1 MTANTANYPHRAIG
15 HRNADRTHTDHTIN
29 NTNSMTSLPTS
40 QPVQSSAALS
50 TTQSKISSKTLFNKR
65 PKQRQKPASPPPNLP
80 QQKNVLASNA
90 SWRFWLMLMM
100 LISLCVWSS
109 WTLIAQEWT
118 RPLGELFIPS
128 SQLDIASMATQLHLV
143 ATSIVALLAGGLL
156 GVVSILLQQLV
167 KNPLASDTTLG
178 VGVGAQLAMLI
189 VTLFLPSLAIY
200 GGIYVAFV
208 GAIISMGLVFAL
220 SAPSRFNPLILILAG
235 LVVNILLAAV
245 ANVLV
250 LFFAERSNGML
261 SWAAG
266 FLAQNSW
273 HTSVM
278 LAITAMVMTVVCLPL
293 LKPLT
298 LMSLDDMQAKRLGV
312 PINAIRAIVVLIV
325 AIVTALV
332 VSEVG
337 LIGFIGLGAAS
348 LVNALGVSSISKR
361 LVAAFCL
368 GALLLWLTSNLAL
381 LLEPILSM
389 QIPAGAMTG
398 ILGAPLI
405 IWLILRQRHER
416 IETVTPMLTGT
427 HTPVVLWRWGVGVM
441 VMIVL
446 ACLFVQD
453 LSGWGLSTEWAITQ
467 QYRLPRSLSAA
478 ATGLM
483 LAVAGVLLQTL
494 TRNPMA
500 SPEVLGVSSGAALG
514 VILGFLLL
522 PSLGLSAGSGTL
534 LMSGLT
540 GAIAVLLLI
549 VWLARRV
556 SSGYLLLV
564 GIGIA
569 AMMDGVMHMVKLSGD
584 PRLEAMLS
592 WLSGTTYS
600 AQPSTVWYLI
610 GIALVLFVLSLLFI
624 KPLRVLGLGS
634 GVARTLGVAVTP
646 VTIALLA
653 LVAALST
660 VSTLAVG
667 PLSFIG
673 LMVPHLAT
681 SLGAVR
687 LERQLPLAALLGAG
701 VMVLADWIGRYV
713 LFPYELPAG
722 TIAAIIGGAYFL
734 WLIRKVPVA
743 VSR

>member
-1 MTANTANYPHRAIG
+1 MTINTAAQ
-15 HRNADRTHTDHTIN
+15 THHSHTN
-29 NTNSMTSLPTS
+29 NTTDYVKPMTSLAASQSPTLKTPS
-40 QPVQSSAALS
+40 EQP
-50 TTQSKISSKTLFNKR
+50 SKLM
-65 PKQRQKPASPPPNLP
+65 QKPPNPVPKPPRQPP
-80 QQKNVLASNA
+80 SVFADT
-90 SWRFWLMLMM
+90 WRIWAVMIILVIL
-100 LISLCVWSS
+100 SVWST
-109 WTLIAQEWT
+109 WLLINQEWT
-118 RPLGELFIPS
+118 RPLSDLFIPS
-128 SQLDIASMATQLHLV
+128 SQLDIISLATQLHIV

-200 GGIYVAFV
+200 GGLYVAFV
-208 GAIISMGLVFAL
+208 GALISMGLVFAL

-273 HTSVM
+273 HTSTM
-278 LAITAMVMTVVCLPL
+278 LAITAVVMAVVCLPL

-298 LMSLDDMQAKRLGV
+298 LMSLDDSQAKRLGV
-312 PINAIRAIVVLIV
+312 PIIGIRALVVLIV
-325 AIVTALV
+325 AVVTALV

-348 LVNALGVSSISKR
+348 LVNALGVASISKR
-361 LVAAFCL
+361 LLAAFVL
-368 GALLLWLTSNLAL
+368 GALLLWLTSNVAL
-381 LLEPILSM
+381 LLEPILNM

-405 IWLILRQRHER
+405 IWLILRQRRER
-416 IETVTPMLTGT
+416 IETVTPMLTGK
-427 HTPVVLWRWGVGVM
+427 HAPVAWWRWGIGV
-441 VMIVL
+441 VMIIML
-446 ACLFVQD
+446 ACVFVQD
-453 LSGWGLSTEWAITQ
+453 VSGWGLSTDWAITQ

-483 LAVAGVLLQTL
+483 LAIAGVLLQTL

-522 PSLGLSAGSGTL
+522 PSLGLSAGAGTL
-534 LMSGLT
+534 LISGLS
-540 GAIAVLLLI
+540 GAMAVLLLVI
-549 VWLARRV
+549 WLARKV

-610 GIALVLFVLSLLFI
+610 GIALILFTLSLLLI
-624 KPLRVLGLGS
+624 KPLRVLGLGT
-634 GVARTLGVAVTP
+634 GVARNLGVAVTP
-646 VTIALLA
+646 VTLALLV

-660 VSTLAVG
+660 ASTLAVG

-701 VMVLADWIGRYV
+701 VMVIADWIGRYV
-713 LFPYELPAG
+713 IFPYELPAG

-743 VSR
+743 VSG

>member
-1 MTANTANYPHRAIG
+1 MSVCSG
-15 HRNADRTHTDHTIN
+15 W
-29 NTNSMTSLPTS
+29 
-40 QPVQSSAALS
+40 AL
-50 TTQSKISSKTLFNKR
+50 LER
-65 PKQRQKPASPPPNLP
+65 
-80 QQKNVLASNA
+80 
-90 SWRFWLMLMM
+90 
-100 LISLCVWSS
+100 
-109 WTLIAQEWT
+109 EWT
-118 RPLGELFIPS
+118 RPLSDLFLS
-128 SQLDIASMATQLHLV
+128 SLQLDIASMATQLHLV
-143 ATSIVALLAGGLL
+143 ATSVVALLAGGLL

-178 VGVGAQLAMLI
+178 VGIGAQLAMLI

-200 GGIYVAFV
+200 GGLYVAFV
-208 GAIISMGLVFAL
+208 GAIMSMGLVFAL

-266 FLAQNSW
+266 FLAQSSW
-273 HTSVM
+273 DSSRALM
-278 LAITAMVMTVVCLPL
+278 ITATLAAIACLPL

-298 LMSLDDMQAKRLGV
+298 LMSLDDSQAKRLGV
-312 PINAIRAIVVLIV
+312 PINGIRALVVVIV
-325 AIVTALV
+325 AVVTALV
-332 VSEVG
+332 ISEVG

-348 LVNALGVSSISKR
+348 LVNALSISSIAKR
-361 LVAAFCL
+361 LVTAFGL
-368 GALLLWLTSNLAL
+368 GALLLLLTSNVAL
-381 LLEPILSM
+381 LLEPMLGM

-405 IWLILRQRHER
+405 IWLILRQRRDR
-416 IETVTPMLTGT
+416 IETITPMMSGQNKT
-427 HTPVVLWRWGVGVM
+427 VVFWRWSVGVIITIM
-441 VMIVL
+441 L

-453 LSGWGLSTEWAITQ
+453 INGWGISTDWALTQ

-494 TRNPMA
+494 TRNPIA

-522 PSLGLSAGSGTL
+522 PSLGLSAGAGTL
-534 LMSGLT
+534 LISGLS
-540 GAIAVLLLI
+540 GAMAVLLLVI
-549 VWLARRV
+549 WLARRV

-600 AQPSTVWYLI
+600 AQPSTVWYLM
-610 GIALVLFVLSLLFI
+610 GIALILLVLSLLI
-624 KPLRVLGLGS
+624 VKPLRVLGLGT
-634 GVARTLGVAVTP
+634 GVARNLGVAVTP
-646 VTIALLA
+646 VTLSLLA

-660 VSTLAVG
+660 ASTLAVG

-681 SLGAVR
+681 SLGAVK
-687 LERQLPLAALLGAG
+687 LERQLLLAALLGAG
-701 VMVLADWIGRYV
+701 VMVIADWIGRYV
-713 LFPYELPAG
+713 MFPYELPAG
-722 TIAAIIGGAYFL
+722 TVAAIIGGGYFL
-734 WLIRKVPVA
+734 WLIRKVPTA
-743 VSR
+743 ASG

>member
-1 MTANTANYPHRAIG
+1 MSANANTHNNH
-15 HRNADRTHTDHTIN
+15 IN
-29 NTNSMTSLPTS
+29 NNTDSAHTMTSTS
-40 QPVQSSAALS
+40 ETITTPKPLSS
-50 TTQSKISSKTLFNKR
+50 SSSSL
-65 PKQRQKPASPPPNLP
+65 PPNQPNSQISLF
-80 QQKNVLASNA
+80 ASM
-90 SWRFWLMLMM
+90 SWRLWAM
-100 LISLCVWSS
+100 LIGLAVLSLWSS
-109 WTLIAQEWT
+109 WALLGQQWT
-118 RPLGELFIPS
+118 RPFSDLLIPS
-128 SQLDIASMATQLHLV
+128 SQLDIASMAVQLHIV
-143 ATSIVALLAGGLL
+143 ATSVVALLAGGLL

-200 GGIYVAFV
+200 GGLYVAFV

-273 HTSVM
+273 HTSIALV
-278 LAITAMVMTVVCLPL
+278 ITAILMAVVCLPL

-298 LMSLDDMQAKRLGV
+298 LMSLDDTQAKRLGV
-312 PINAIRAIVVLIV
+312 PINGIRALVVLVV
-325 AIVTALV
+325 AVVTALV
-332 VSEVG
+332 ISEVG

-348 LVNALGVSSISKR
+348 LVNALGISAIGKR
-361 LVAAFCL
+361 LATAFGL
-368 GALLLWLTSNLAL
+368 GALLLLLTSNVAL
-381 LLEPILSM
+381 LLEPILDM

-405 IWLILRQRHER
+405 IWLILRQRRER
-416 IETVTPMLTGT
+416 IETVTPMLTGK
-427 HTPVVLWRWGVGVM
+427 HTSIAFWRWGAGVLAIIM
-441 VMIVL
+441 L

-453 LSGWGLSTEWAITQ
+453 INGWGLSTDWVLTQ

-522 PSLGLSAGSGTL
+522 PSLGLSAGAGTWL
-534 LMSGLT
+534 VSGLS
-540 GAIAVLLLI
+540 GAMAVLLLI
-549 VWLARRV
+549 IWLARRV

-610 GIALVLFVLSLLFI
+610 GIAAILFVLSLLLI
-624 KPLRVLGLGS
+624 KPLRVLGLGT
-634 GVARTLGVAVTP
+634 GVARNLGVAVTP
-646 VTIALLA
+646 VTLSLLV

-660 VSTLAVG
+660 ASTLAVG

-681 SLGAVR
+681 SLGAVK

-701 VMVLADWIGRYV
+701 VMVIADWIGRYV
-713 LFPYELPAG
+713 IFPYELPAG
-722 TIAAIIGGAYFL
+722 TIAAIIGGGYFL
-734 WLIRKVPVA
+734 WLIRKVPA
-743 VSR
+743 TASR

>member
-1 MTANTANYPHRAIG
+1 MTINTAAQ
-15 HRNADRTHTDHTIN
+15 THHSHTN
-29 NTNSMTSLPTS
+29 NTTDYVKPMTSLAASQSPTLKTPS
-40 QPVQSSAALS
+40 EQH
-50 TTQSKISSKTLFNKR
+50 SKLM
-65 PKQRQKPASPPPNLP
+65 QKPPNLAP
-80 QQKNVLASNA
+80 KPPRQPPSVFADTWRIWAVMIILVVLS
-90 SWRFWLMLMM
+90 
-100 LISLCVWSS
+100 VWST
-109 WTLIAQEWT
+109 WALIAQEWT
-118 RPLGELFIPS
+118 RPLSDLFIPS
-128 SQLDIASMATQLHLV
+128 SQLDIISLATQLHIV

-178 VGVGAQLAMLI
+178 IGVGAQLAMLI

-200 GGIYVAFV
+200 GGLYVAFV
-208 GAIISMGLVFAL
+208 GALISMGLVFVL

-273 HTSVM
+273 HTSTM
-278 LAITAMVMTVVCLPL
+278 LAITAAVMAVVCLPL

-298 LMSLDDMQAKRLGV
+298 LMSLDDSQAKRLGV
-312 PINAIRAIVVLIV
+312 PINGIRALVVLIV
-325 AIVTALV
+325 AVVTALV

-348 LVNALGVSSISKR
+348 LVNALGVASISKR
-361 LVAAFCL
+361 LLAAFVL
-368 GALLLWLTSNLAL
+368 GALLLWLTSNVAL
-381 LLEPILSM
+381 LLEPILNM

-405 IWLILRQRHER
+405 IWLILRQRRER
-416 IETVTPMLTGT
+416 IETVTPMLTGK
-427 HTPVVLWRWGVGVM
+427 HAPVAWWRWGIGV
-441 VMIVL
+441 VMIIIL
-446 ACLFVQD
+446 ACVFVQD
-453 LSGWGLSTEWAITQ
+453 VSGWGLSTDWAITQ

-483 LAVAGVLLQTL
+483 LAIAGVLLQTL

-522 PSLGLSAGSGTL
+522 PSLGLSAGAGTL
-534 LMSGLT
+534 LISGLS
-540 GAIAVLLLI
+540 GAMAVLLLVI
-549 VWLARRV
+549 WLARKV

-610 GIALVLFVLSLLFI
+610 GIALILFTLSLLLI
-624 KPLRVLGLGS
+624 KPLRVLGLGT
-634 GVARTLGVAVTP
+634 GVARNLGVAVTP
-646 VTIALLA
+646 VTLALLV

-660 VSTLAVG
+660 ASTLAVG

-701 VMVLADWIGRYV
+701 VMVIADWIGRYV
-713 LFPYELPAG
+713 IFPYELPAG

-743 VSR
+743 VSG

>member
-1 MTANTANYPHRAIG
+1 MSA
-15 HRNADRTHTDHTIN
+15 NADTHNNHNNHIN
-29 NTNSMTSLPTS
+29 NNTDSAHTMTSASEIVTTPKPLSSSSSLTS
-40 QPVQSSAALS
+40 SKQSSLPPNQPNLQTSLFASMSWRLWVMLIGLAALS
-50 TTQSKISSKTLFNKR
+50 L
-65 PKQRQKPASPPPNLP
+65 
-80 QQKNVLASNA
+80 
-90 SWRFWLMLMM
+90 
-100 LISLCVWSS
+100 WSA
-109 WTLIAQEWT
+109 WALVDQEWT
-118 RPLGELFIPS
+118 RPVSDLLLPS
-128 SQLDIASMATQLHLV
+128 AQLDITSMATQLHIV

-200 GGIYVAFV
+200 GGLYVAFA
-208 GAIISMGLVFAL
+208 GALISMGLVFAL
-220 SAPSRFNPLILILAG
+220 AAPSRFNPLILILAG

-273 HTSVM
+273 HTSTM
-278 LAITAMVMTVVCLPL
+278 LAITAVVMALVCLPL

-298 LMSLDDMQAKRLGV
+298 LMSLDDLQAKRLGV
-312 PINAIRAIVVLIV
+312 PINGIRALVVLIV

-332 VSEVG
+332 ISEVG

-348 LVNALGVSSISKR
+348 LVNALGISSISKR
-361 LVAAFCL
+361 LAAAFAL
-368 GALLLWLTSNLAL
+368 GALLLWLTSNVAL
-381 LLEPILSM
+381 LLEPILDM
-389 QIPAGAMTG
+389 QIPAGALTG

-405 IWLILRQRHER
+405 IWLILRQRRER
-416 IETVTPMLTGT
+416 IETVTPMLTGK
-427 HTPVVLWRWGVGVM
+427 HISIAFWRWGIGVLALIM
-441 VMIVL
+441 L

-453 LSGWGLSTEWAITQ
+453 VNGWGLSTDWAITQ

-483 LAVAGVLLQTL
+483 LAIAGVLLQTL

-522 PSLGLSAGSGTL
+522 PSLGLSAGAGML
-534 LMSGLT
+534 LISGLS
-540 GAIAVLLLI
+540 GAMAVLLLI
-549 VWLARRV
+549 IWLARKV

-610 GIALVLFVLSLLFI
+610 GIALILFALSLLII
-624 KPLRVLGLGS
+624 KPLRVLGLGT
-634 GVARTLGVAVTP
+634 GIARNLGVAVTP
-646 VTIALLA
+646 VTLALLV

-660 VSTLAVG
+660 ASTLAVG

-681 SLGAVR
+681 SLGAVK

-701 VMVLADWIGRYV
+701 VMVIADWIGRYV
-713 LFPYELPAG
+713 IFPYELPAG
-722 TIAAIIGGAYFL
+722 TIAAIIGGGYFL
-734 WLIRKVPVA
+734 WLIRKVPA
-743 VSR
+743 SANR

>member
-1 MTANTANYPHRAIG
+1 MTTNTAAQTRHPHA
-15 HRNADRTHTDHTIN
+15 N
-29 NTNSMTSLPTS
+29 NTTDYVKPMTSLAASQSPTLKT
-40 QPVQSSAALS
+40 SSEPH
-50 TTQSKISSKTLFNKR
+50 SKLA
-65 PKQRQKPASPPPNLP
+65 QKPPNPAPNPPR
-80 QQKNVLASNA
+80 QQPAVFADTWRIWAVMIILVVLS
-90 SWRFWLMLMM
+90 
-100 LISLCVWSS
+100 VWST
-109 WTLIAQEWT
+109 WVLIAQEWT
-118 RPLGELFIPS
+118 RPISDLFIPS
-128 SQLDIASMATQLHLV
+128 SQLDISSLATQLHIV

-200 GGIYVAFV
+200 GGIYVAFI

-273 HTSVM
+273 HTSMM
-278 LAITAMVMTVVCLPL
+278 LSITAVVMAVVCLPL

-298 LMSLDDMQAKRLGV
+298 LMSLDDSQAKRLGV
-312 PINAIRAIVVLIV
+312 PINGIRALVVLIV
-325 AIVTALV
+325 AVVTALV

-348 LVNALGVSSISKR
+348 LVNALGVASISKR
-361 LVAAFCL
+361 LLAAFVL
-368 GALLLWLTSNLAL
+368 GALLLWLTSNVAL
-381 LLEPILSM
+381 LLEPILNM

-405 IWLILRQRHER
+405 IWLILRQRRER
-416 IETVTPMLTGT
+416 IETVTPMLTGK
-427 HTPVVLWRWGVGVM
+427 HAPVAWWRWGLGV
-441 VMIVL
+441 VLIIIL

-453 LSGWGLSTEWAITQ
+453 VDGWGLSNDWAITQ

-483 LAVAGVLLQTL
+483 LAIAGVLLQTL

-534 LMSGLT
+534 LISGLS
-540 GAIAVLLLI
+540 GAMAVLLLVI
-549 VWLARRV
+549 WLARRV

-610 GIALVLFVLSLLFI
+610 GIAFILFALSLLLI
-624 KPLRVLGLGS
+624 KPLKVLGLGTE
-634 GVARTLGVAVTP
+634 VARNLGVAVTP

-660 VSTLAVG
+660 ASTLAVG

-701 VMVLADWIGRYV
+701 VMVIADWIGRYV
-713 LFPYELPAG
+713 IFPYELPAG

-743 VSR
+743 VSG

>member
-1 MTANTANYPHRAIG
+1 MTIHTNHASSASNTSSANSLSSTSSSHTA
-15 HRNADRTHTDHTIN
+15 TV
-29 NTNSMTSLPTS
+29 MTSSPKPPPHPS
-40 QPVQSSAALS
+40 QPPSSVV
-50 TTQSKISSKTLFNKR
+50 SS
-65 PKQRQKPASPPPNLP
+65 
-80 QQKNVLASNA
+80 A
-90 SWRFWLMLMM
+90 SWRLWVIFIGLVVLSACSGWALLER
-100 LISLCVWSS
+100 
-109 WTLIAQEWT
+109 EWT
-118 RPLGELFIPS
+118 RPLSELFLPS
-128 SQLDIASMATQLHLV
+128 LQLDIASMATQLHLV
-143 ATSIVALLAGGLL
+143 ATSVVALLAGGLL

-178 VGVGAQLAMLI
+178 VGIGAQLAMLI

-200 GGIYVAFV
+200 GGLYVAFV
-208 GAIISMGLVFAL
+208 GAIMSMGLVFAL

-266 FLAQNSW
+266 FLAQSSW
-273 HTSVM
+273 DSSRALM
-278 LAITAMVMTVVCLPL
+278 ITATLAAIACLPL

-298 LMSLDDMQAKRLGV
+298 LMSLDDSQAKRLGV
-312 PINAIRAIVVLIV
+312 PINGIRALVVVIV
-325 AIVTALV
+325 AVVTALV
-332 VSEVG
+332 ISEVG

-348 LVNALGVSSISKR
+348 LVNALGISSIGKR
-361 LVAAFCL
+361 LVTAFGL
-368 GALLLWLTSNLAL
+368 GALLLLLTSNVAL
-381 LLEPILSM
+381 LLEPILGM

-405 IWLILRQRHER
+405 IWLILRQRRDR
-416 IETVTPMLTGT
+416 IETITPMMSGQNKT
-427 HTPVVLWRWGVGVM
+427 VVFWRWSVGVIITIM
-441 VMIVL
+441 L

-453 LSGWGLSTEWAITQ
+453 INGWGISTDWALTQ

-478 ATGLM
+478 ATGMM
-483 LAVAGVLLQTL
+483 LAVAGVLLQML

-522 PSLGLSAGSGTL
+522 PILGLSAGAGTL
-534 LMSGLT
+534 LISGLS
-540 GAIAVLLLI
+540 GAMAVLLLI
-549 VWLARRV
+549 MWLARRV

-600 AQPSTVWYLI
+600 AQPSTVWYLM
-610 GIALVLFVLSLLFI
+610 GIALILLVLSLLI
-624 KPLRVLGLGS
+624 VKPLRVLGLGT
-634 GVARTLGVAVTP
+634 GVARNLGVAVTP
-646 VTIALLA
+646 VTLSLLA

-660 VSTLAVG
+660 ASTLAVG

-681 SLGAVR
+681 SLGAVK
-687 LERQLPLAALLGAG
+687 LERQLLLAALLGAG
-701 VMVLADWIGRYV
+701 VMVMADWIGRYV
-713 LFPYELPAG
+713 MFPYELPAG
-722 TIAAIIGGAYFL
+722 TVAAIIGGGYFL
-734 WLIRKVPVA
+734 WLIRKVPTTA
-743 VSR
+743 NG

>member
-1 MTANTANYPHRAIG
+1 MTIHTNHTSSASNTHSANSLGSTSSSHTA
-15 HRNADRTHTDHTIN
+15 TV
-29 NTNSMTSLPTS
+29 MTSSPKPPPQS
-40 QPVQSSAALS
+40 PQPSQSSVASSTVWRLWVIFIGLVVLSACSGWAL
-50 TTQSKISSKTLFNKR
+50 LER
-65 PKQRQKPASPPPNLP
+65 
-80 QQKNVLASNA
+80 
-90 SWRFWLMLMM
+90 
-100 LISLCVWSS
+100 
-109 WTLIAQEWT
+109 EWT
-118 RPLGELFIPS
+118 RPLSELFLPS
-128 SQLDIASMATQLHLV
+128 LQLDIASMATQLHLV
-143 ATSIVALLAGGLL
+143 ATSVVALLAGGLL

-178 VGVGAQLAMLI
+178 VGIGAQLAMLI

-200 GGIYVAFV
+200 GGLYVAFV
-208 GAIISMGLVFAL
+208 GAIMSMGLVFVL

-266 FLAQNSW
+266 FLAQSSW
-273 HTSVM
+273 DSSRALM
-278 LAITAMVMTVVCLPL
+278 ITATLAAIACLPL

-298 LMSLDDMQAKRLGV
+298 LMSLDDSQAKRLGV
-312 PINAIRAIVVLIV
+312 PINGIRALVVVIV
-325 AIVTALV
+325 AVVTALV
-332 VSEVG
+332 ISEVG

-348 LVNALGVSSISKR
+348 LVNAMGISSIGKR
-361 LVAAFCL
+361 LVTAFGL
-368 GALLLWLTSNLAL
+368 GALLLLLTSNVAL
-381 LLEPILSM
+381 LLEPILGM

-405 IWLILRQRHER
+405 IWLILRQRRDR
-416 IETVTPMLTGT
+416 IETVTPMVSGQNKT
-427 HTPVVLWRWGVGVM
+427 VVFWRWSVGVIITIM
-441 VMIVL
+441 L
-446 ACLFVQD
+446 ACIFVQD
-453 LSGWGLSTEWAITQ
+453 INGWGISTDWALTQ

-478 ATGLM
+478 ATGMM

-522 PSLGLSAGSGTL
+522 PSLGLSAGAGTL
-534 LMSGLT
+534 LISGLS
-540 GAIAVLLLI
+540 GAMAVLLLI
-549 VWLARRV
+549 MWLARRV

-600 AQPSTVWYLI
+600 AQPSTVWYLM
-610 GIALVLFVLSLLFI
+610 GIALILLVLSLLI
-624 KPLRVLGLGS
+624 VKPLRVLGLGT
-634 GVARTLGVAVTP
+634 GVARNLGVAVTP
-646 VTIALLA
+646 VTLSLLA

-660 VSTLAVG
+660 ASTLAVG

-681 SLGAVR
+681 SLGAVK
-687 LERQLPLAALLGAG
+687 LERQLLLAALLGAG
-701 VMVLADWIGRYV
+701 VMVIADWIGRYV
-713 LFPYELPAG
+713 MFPYELPAG
-722 TIAAIIGGAYFL
+722 TVAAIIGGGYFL
-734 WLIRKVPVA
+734 WLIRKVPTA
-743 VSR
+743 ASG

>member
-1 MTANTANYPHRAIG
+1 MSIHTAEHPHNLPADNT
-15 HRNADRTHTDHTIN
+15 TN
-29 NTNSMTSLPTS
+29 NVDSMSSLSSPSLSKPLKNTKNLPDPLPPSPESPRSDASTSSGLWRLWS
-40 QPVQSSAALS
+40 MFIVLLALS
-50 TTQSKISSKTLFNKR
+50 L
-65 PKQRQKPASPPPNLP
+65 
-80 QQKNVLASNA
+80 
-90 SWRFWLMLMM
+90 
-100 LISLCVWSS
+100 WSG

-118 RPLGELFIPS
+118 RPIGDLLMPS

-143 ATSIVALLAGGLL
+143 ATSIVAILAGGLL

-273 HTSVM
+273 HTSTTLSITAVVM
-278 LAITAMVMTVVCLPL
+278 LVVCLPL

-298 LMSLDDMQAKRLGV
+298 LMSLDDLQAKRLGV
-312 PINAIRAIVVLIV
+312 PINSIRALVVLLV

-348 LVNALGVSSISKR
+348 LVNALGISSISKR
-361 LVAAFCL
+361 LVVAFVL
-368 GALLLWLTSNLAL
+368 GALLLWLTSNVAL
-381 LLEPILSM
+381 LLEPILDM

-405 IWLILRQRHER
+405 IWLILRQRREQ
-416 IETVTPMLTGT
+416 IETVTPMITGKDK
-427 HTPVVLWRWGVGVM
+427 PVVLWRWGIGV
-441 VMIVL
+441 VALIAL

-453 LSGWGLSTEWAITQ
+453 INGWVFSTDWAITQ

-483 LAVAGVLLQTL
+483 LAIAGVLLQTL

-522 PSLGLSAGSGTL
+522 PSLGLSAGAGTL
-534 LMSGLT
+534 LISGLS
-540 GAIAVLLLI
+540 GAMAVLLLVI
-549 VWLARRV
+549 WLARRV

-569 AMMDGVMHMVKLSGD
+569 AMMDGVMHMVKISGD

-610 GIALVLFVLSLLFI
+610 AIAFILFALSLLVI
-624 KPLRVLGLGS
+624 KPLRILGLGT
-634 GVARTLGVAVTP
+634 GVARNLGVAVKP
-646 VTIALLA
+646 VTLALLV

-660 VSTLAVG
+660 ASTLAVG

-681 SLGAVR
+681 SLGAIKI
-687 LERQLPLAALLGAG
+687 ERQLPLAALLGAG
-701 VMVLADWIGRYV
+701 VMVIADWIGRYV
-713 LFPYELPAG
+713 IFPYELPAG
-722 TIAAIIGGAYFL
+722 TVAAIIGGAYFL
-734 WLIRKVPVA
+734 WLIRKVPVSA
-743 VSR
+743 S

>member
-1 MTANTANYPHRAIG
+1 MSTNMTNNTSN
-15 HRNADRTHTDHTIN
+15 NADDSTQNDAD
-29 NTNSMTSLPTS
+29 NSSLSTPTVATSNSSKQSAQGTSLF
-40 QPVQSSAALS
+40 AS
-50 TTQSKISSKTLFNKR
+50 TTWRLWATLIGL
-65 PKQRQKPASPPPNLP
+65 A
-80 QQKNVLASNA
+80 VL
-90 SWRFWLMLMM
+90 
-100 LISLCVWSS
+100 SLWSS
-109 WTLIAQEWT
+109 WKLIAQEWT
-118 RPLGELFIPS
+118 RPLSDLLIPS
-128 SQLDIASMATQLHLV
+128 SQLDIASMAVQLHLV
-143 ATSIVALLAGGLL
+143 ATSGVALLAGGLL

-200 GGIYVAFV
+200 GGLYVAFA

-273 HTSVM
+273 HTSAALM
-278 LAITAMVMTVVCLPL
+278 ITAVLMAVVCVPL

-298 LMSLDDMQAKRLGV
+298 LMSLDDAQAKRLGV
-312 PINAIRAIVVLIV
+312 PINGIRAFVVLVV
-325 AIVTALV
+325 AVVSALV

-348 LVNALGVSSISKR
+348 LVNALGIASIGKR
-361 LVAAFCL
+361 LAAAFGL
-368 GALLLWLTSNLAL
+368 GALLLLLTSNVAL

-389 QIPAGAMTG
+389 QIPAGALTG

-405 IWLILRQRHER
+405 IWLILRQRRER
-416 IETVTPMLTGT
+416 IETVTPMFVGQ
-427 HTPVVLWRWGVGVM
+427 HTPIAFWRWGVGVAA
-441 VMIVL
+441 IIIL

-453 LSGWGLSTEWAITQ
+453 IDGWGVSLDWALTQ

-522 PSLGLSAGSGTL
+522 PSLGLSAGAGTL
-534 LMSGLT
+534 LVSGLS
-540 GAIAVLLLI
+540 GAMAVLLLI
-549 VWLARRV
+549 IWLARRV

-600 AQPSTVWYLI
+600 AQPSTVWYLM
-610 GIALVLFVLSLLFI
+610 GIALILLILSLLLI
-624 KPLRVLGLGS
+624 KPLRVLGLGA
-634 GVARTLGVAVTP
+634 GVARNLGVAVTP
-646 VTIALLA
+646 VTLSLLV

-660 VSTLAVG
+660 ASTLAVG

-681 SLGAVR
+681 SLGAIK
-687 LERQLPLAALLGAG
+687 LEHQLPLAALLGAG
-701 VMVLADWIGRYV
+701 VMVIADWIGRYV
-713 LFPYELPAG
+713 IFPYELPAG
-722 TIAAIIGGAYFL
+722 TIAAIIGGGYFL
-734 WLIRKVPVA
+734 WLIRKVPA
-743 VSR
+743 AASK

>member
-1 MTANTANYPHRAIG
+1 M
-15 HRNADRTHTDHTIN
+15 NA
-29 NTNSMTSLPTS
+29 MTSRRLW
-40 QPVQSSAALS
+40 AAFSLLLVLS
-50 TTQSKISSKTLFNKR
+50 L
-65 PKQRQKPASPPPNLP
+65 
-80 QQKNVLASNA
+80 
-90 SWRFWLMLMM
+90 
-100 LISLCVWSS
+100 WSS
-109 WTLIAQEWT
+109 WVLVAQEWT
-118 RPLGELFIPS
+118 RPIADLFIPS
-128 SQLDIASMATQLHLV
+128 LQLDIASMAMQLHIV

-178 VGVGAQLAMLI
+178 IGVGAQLALFM

-200 GGIYVAFV
+200 GGIYIAFF
-208 GAIISMGLVFAL
+208 GAFISMGLVFAL
-220 SAPSRFNPLILILAG
+220 AAPSRFNPLVLILAG

-245 ANVLV
+245 ANVMV
-250 LFFAERSNGML
+250 LFFAARSNGIL

-273 HTSVM
+273 HTSTV
-278 LAITAMVMTVVCLPL
+278 LLITAVVMALVCLPL

-298 LMSLDDMQAKRLGV
+298 LMSLDDGQAKRLGV
-312 PINAIRAIVVLIV
+312 PINAIRGVVVLVV
-325 AIVTALV
+325 AIVTAV
-332 VSEVG
+332 VISEVG
-337 LIGFIGLGAAS
+337 LISFIGLGAAS
-348 LVNALGVSSISKR
+348 LVNALGISSIAKR
-361 LVAAFCL
+361 LIAAFSL
-368 GALLLWLTSNLAL
+368 GALLLWLTSNVAL
-381 LLEPILSM
+381 ILEPIFDM

-405 IWLILRQRHER
+405 IWLILRQRRER
-416 IETVTPMLTGT
+416 IETVTPMLSSPRK
-427 HTPVVLWRWGVGVM
+427 PVVIWGWGVGV
-441 VMIVL
+441 VILVLL
-446 ACLFVQD
+446 ACLLVQD
-453 LSGWGLSTEWAITQ
+453 INGWGVSTDWALTQ

-483 LAVAGVLLQTL
+483 LAIAGVLLQTL

-522 PSLGLSAGSGTL
+522 PTLGFSAGAGTL
-534 LMSGLT
+534 LLSGLT
-540 GAIAVLLLI
+540 GAVAVLLLI
-549 VWLARRV
+549 IWLARKV

-600 AQPSTVWYLI
+600 AQPSTVWYLM
-610 GIALVLFVLSLLFI
+610 GIALLLFSLSLLVI
-624 KPLRVLGLGS
+624 KPLQVLGLGTA
-634 GVARTLGVAVTP
+634 VARNLGVAVTP
-646 VTIALLA
+646 VTLALLI
-653 LVAALST
+653 LVAVLST
-660 VSTLAVG
+660 ASTLAVG

-673 LMVPHLAT
+673 LMVPHLVT

-701 VMVLADWIGRYV
+701 VMVIADWIGRYV
-713 LFPYELPAG
+713 IFPYELPAG
-722 TIAAIIGGAYFL
+722 TVAAIIGGAYFL
-734 WLIRKVPVA
+734 WLIRKVPVT

>member
-1 MTANTANYPHRAIG
+1 MTIHTNHASSASNTHSANSLSSTSSSHTA
-15 HRNADRTHTDHTIN
+15 TV
-29 NTNSMTSLPTS
+29 MTSSPKPPPHPS
-40 QPVQSSAALS
+40 QPPSSVV
-50 TTQSKISSKTLFNKR
+50 SS
-65 PKQRQKPASPPPNLP
+65 
-80 QQKNVLASNA
+80 A
-90 SWRFWLMLMM
+90 SWRLWVIFIGLVVLSACSGWALLER
-100 LISLCVWSS
+100 
-109 WTLIAQEWT
+109 EWT
-118 RPLGELFIPS
+118 RPLSELFLPS
-128 SQLDIASMATQLHLV
+128 LQLDIASMATQLHLV
-143 ATSIVALLAGGLL
+143 ATSVVALLAGGLL

-178 VGVGAQLAMLI
+178 VGIGAQLAMLI

-200 GGIYVAFV
+200 GGLYVAFV
-208 GAIISMGLVFAL
+208 GAIMSMGLVFAL

-266 FLAQNSW
+266 FLAQSSW
-273 HTSVM
+273 DSSRALM
-278 LAITAMVMTVVCLPL
+278 ITATLAAIACLPL

-298 LMSLDDMQAKRLGV
+298 LMSLDDSQAKRLGV
-312 PINAIRAIVVLIV
+312 PINGIRALVVVIV
-325 AIVTALV
+325 AVVTALV
-332 VSEVG
+332 ISEVG

-348 LVNALGVSSISKR
+348 LVNALGISSIGKR
-361 LVAAFCL
+361 LVTAFGL
-368 GALLLWLTSNLAL
+368 GALLLLLTSNVAL
-381 LLEPILSM
+381 LLEPILGM

-405 IWLILRQRHER
+405 IWLILRQRRDR
-416 IETVTPMLTGT
+416 IETITPMMSGQNKT
-427 HTPVVLWRWGVGVM
+427 VVFWRWSVGVIITIM
-441 VMIVL
+441 L

-453 LSGWGLSTEWAITQ
+453 INGWGISTDWALTQ

-478 ATGLM
+478 ATGMM

-522 PSLGLSAGSGTL
+522 PILGLSAGAGTL
-534 LMSGLT
+534 LISGLS
-540 GAIAVLLLI
+540 GAMAVLLLI
-549 VWLARRV
+549 MWLARRV

-600 AQPSTVWYLI
+600 AQPSTVWYLM
-610 GIALVLFVLSLLFI
+610 GIALILLVLSLLI
-624 KPLRVLGLGS
+624 VKPLRVLGLGT
-634 GVARTLGVAVTP
+634 GVARNLGVAVTP
-646 VTIALLA
+646 VTLSLLA

-660 VSTLAVG
+660 ASTLAVG

-681 SLGAVR
+681 SLGAVK
-687 LERQLPLAALLGAG
+687 LERQLLLAALLGAG
-701 VMVLADWIGRYV
+701 VMVMADWIGRYV
-713 LFPYELPAG
+713 MFPYELPAG
-722 TIAAIIGGAYFL
+722 TVAAIIGGGYFL
-734 WLIRKVPVA
+734 WLIRKVPTTA
-743 VSR
+743 NG

>member
-1 MTANTANYPHRAIG
+1 MTTNTAAQTRHPHA
-15 HRNADRTHTDHTIN
+15 N
-29 NTNSMTSLPTS
+29 NTTDYVKPMTSLAASQSPTLKT
-40 QPVQSSAALS
+40 SSEPH
-50 TTQSKISSKTLFNKR
+50 SKLA
-65 PKQRQKPASPPPNLP
+65 QKPTNPAPNPPR
-80 QQKNVLASNA
+80 QQPAVFADTWRIWAVMIILVVLS
-90 SWRFWLMLMM
+90 
-100 LISLCVWSS
+100 VWST
-109 WTLIAQEWT
+109 WALIAQEWT
-118 RPLGELFIPS
+118 RPISDLFIPS
-128 SQLDIASMATQLHLV
+128 SQLDISSLATQLHIV

-200 GGIYVAFV
+200 GGIYVAFI

-273 HTSVM
+273 HTSMM
-278 LAITAMVMTVVCLPL
+278 LSITAVVMAVVCLPL

-298 LMSLDDMQAKRLGV
+298 LMSMDDSQAKRLGV
-312 PINAIRAIVVLIV
+312 PINGIRALVVLIV
-325 AIVTALV
+325 AVVTALV

-348 LVNALGVSSISKR
+348 LVNALGVASISKR
-361 LVAAFCL
+361 LLAAFVL
-368 GALLLWLTSNLAL
+368 GALLLWLTSNVAL
-381 LLEPILSM
+381 LLEPILNM

-405 IWLILRQRHER
+405 IWLILRQRRER
-416 IETVTPMLTGT
+416 IETVTPMLTGK
-427 HTPVVLWRWGVGVM
+427 HEPMAWWRWGLGV
-441 VMIVL
+441 VLIIIL

-453 LSGWGLSTEWAITQ
+453 VNGWGLSTDWAITQ

-483 LAVAGVLLQTL
+483 LAIAGVLLQTL

-534 LMSGLT
+534 LISGLS
-540 GAIAVLLLI
+540 GAMAVLLLVI
-549 VWLARRV
+549 WLARRV

-610 GIALVLFVLSLLFI
+610 GIALILFALSLLLI
-624 KPLRVLGLGS
+624 KPLKVLGLGT
-634 GVARTLGVAVTP
+634 GVARNLGVAVTP

-660 VSTLAVG
+660 ASTLAVG

-701 VMVLADWIGRYV
+701 VMVIADWIGRYV
-713 LFPYELPAG
+713 IFPYELPAG

-743 VSR
+743 VSG

>member
-1 MTANTANYPHRAIG
+1 MTIHTNHTSSASNTHSANSLSSTSSSHTATVMSSSPKSPKPPPH
-15 HRNADRTHTDHTIN
+15 
-29 NTNSMTSLPTS
+29 PS
-40 QPVQSSAALS
+40 QPPSSVV
-50 TTQSKISSKTLFNKR
+50 SS
-65 PKQRQKPASPPPNLP
+65 
-80 QQKNVLASNA
+80 A
-90 SWRFWLMLMM
+90 SWRLWVIFIGLVVLSACSGWALLER
-100 LISLCVWSS
+100 
-109 WTLIAQEWT
+109 EWT
-118 RPLGELFIPS
+118 RPLSELFSPS
-128 SQLDIASMATQLHLV
+128 LQLDIASMATQLHLV
-143 ATSIVALLAGGLL
+143 ATSVVALLAGGLL

-178 VGVGAQLAMLI
+178 VGIGAQLAMLI

-200 GGIYVAFV
+200 GGLYVAFV
-208 GAIISMGLVFAL
+208 GAIMSMGLVFAL

-266 FLAQNSW
+266 FLAQSSW
-273 HTSVM
+273 DSSRALM
-278 LAITAMVMTVVCLPL
+278 ITATLAAIACLPL

-298 LMSLDDMQAKRLGV
+298 LMSLDNSQAKRLGV
-312 PINAIRAIVVLIV
+312 PINGIRALVVVIV
-325 AIVTALV
+325 AVVTALV
-332 VSEVG
+332 ISEVG

-348 LVNALGVSSISKR
+348 LVNALGISSIGKR
-361 LVAAFCL
+361 LVTAFGL
-368 GALLLWLTSNLAL
+368 GALLLLLTSNVAL
-381 LLEPILSM
+381 LLEPILGM

-405 IWLILRQRHER
+405 IWLILRQRRDR
-416 IETVTPMLTGT
+416 IETITPMMSGQNKTI
-427 HTPVVLWRWGVGVM
+427 VFWRWSVGVIITIM
-441 VMIVL
+441 L

-453 LSGWGLSTEWAITQ
+453 INGWGISTDWALTQ

-522 PSLGLSAGSGTL
+522 PSLGLSAGAGTL
-534 LMSGLT
+534 LISGLS
-540 GAIAVLLLI
+540 GAMAVLLLVI
-549 VWLARRV
+549 WLARRV

-600 AQPSTVWYLI
+600 AQPSTVWYLM
-610 GIALVLFVLSLLFI
+610 GIALILLVLSLLI
-624 KPLRVLGLGS
+624 VKPLRVLGLGT
-634 GVARTLGVAVTP
+634 GVARNLGVAVTP
-646 VTIALLA
+646 VTLSLLA

-660 VSTLAVG
+660 ASTLAVG

-681 SLGAVR
+681 SLGAVK
-687 LERQLPLAALLGAG
+687 LERQLLLAALLGAG
-701 VMVLADWIGRYV
+701 VMVIADWIGRYV
-713 LFPYELPAG
+713 MFPYELPAG
-722 TIAAIIGGAYFL
+722 TVAAIIGGGYFL
-734 WLIRKVPVA
+734 WLIRKVPTTA
-743 VSR
+743 SG

>member
-1 MTANTANYPHRAIG
+1 M
-15 HRNADRTHTDHTIN
+15 
-29 NTNSMTSLPTS
+29 
-40 QPVQSSAALS
+40 SACSGWAL
-50 TTQSKISSKTLFNKR
+50 LER
-65 PKQRQKPASPPPNLP
+65 
-80 QQKNVLASNA
+80 
-90 SWRFWLMLMM
+90 
-100 LISLCVWSS
+100 
-109 WTLIAQEWT
+109 EWT
-118 RPLGELFIPS
+118 RPLSELFLPS
-128 SQLDIASMATQLHLV
+128 LQLDIASMATQLHLV
-143 ATSIVALLAGGLL
+143 ATSVVALLAGGLL

-178 VGVGAQLAMLI
+178 VGIGAQLAMLI

-200 GGIYVAFV
+200 GGLYVAFV
-208 GAIISMGLVFAL
+208 GAIMSMGLVFAL

-266 FLAQNSW
+266 FLAQSSW
-273 HTSVM
+273 DSSRALM
-278 LAITAMVMTVVCLPL
+278 ITATLAAIACLPL

-298 LMSLDDMQAKRLGV
+298 LMSLDDSQAKRLGV
-312 PINAIRAIVVLIV
+312 PINGIRALVVVIV
-325 AIVTALV
+325 AVVTALV
-332 VSEVG
+332 ISEVG

-348 LVNALGVSSISKR
+348 LVNALGISSIGKR
-361 LVAAFCL
+361 LVTAFGL
-368 GALLLWLTSNLAL
+368 GALLLLLTSNVAL
-381 LLEPILSM
+381 LLEPILGM

-405 IWLILRQRHER
+405 IWLILRQRRDR
-416 IETVTPMLTGT
+416 IETITPMMSGQNKT
-427 HTPVVLWRWGVGVM
+427 VVFWRWSVGVIITIM
-441 VMIVL
+441 L

-453 LSGWGLSTEWAITQ
+453 INGWGISTDWALTQ

-478 ATGLM
+478 ATGMM

-522 PSLGLSAGSGTL
+522 PILGLSAGAGTL
-534 LMSGLT
+534 LISGLS
-540 GAIAVLLLI
+540 GAMAVLLLI
-549 VWLARRV
+549 MWLARRV

-600 AQPSTVWYLI
+600 AQPSTVWYLM
-610 GIALVLFVLSLLFI
+610 GIALILLVLSLLI
-624 KPLRVLGLGS
+624 VKPLRVLGLGT
-634 GVARTLGVAVTP
+634 GVARNLGVAVTP
-646 VTIALLA
+646 VTLSLLA

-660 VSTLAVG
+660 ASTLAVG

-681 SLGAVR
+681 SLGAVK
-687 LERQLPLAALLGAG
+687 LERQLLLAALLGAG
-701 VMVLADWIGRYV
+701 VMVMADWIGRYV
-713 LFPYELPAG
+713 MFPYELPAG
-722 TIAAIIGGAYFL
+722 TVAAIIGGGYFL
-734 WLIRKVPVA
+734 WLIRKVPTTA
-743 VSR
+743 NG

>member
-1 MTANTANYPHRAIG
+1 M
-15 HRNADRTHTDHTIN
+15 
-29 NTNSMTSLPTS
+29 
-40 QPVQSSAALS
+40 
-50 TTQSKISSKTLFNKR
+50 SKTT
-65 PKQRQKPASPPPNLP
+65 
-80 QQKNVLASNA
+80 
-90 SWRFWLMLMM
+90 SWRLWVALAFLMVL
-100 LISLCVWSS
+100 SLWSS

-118 RPLGELFIPS
+118 RPIGDLFMPS
-128 SQLDIASMATQLHLV
+128 LQLDIASMATQLHLV

-189 VTLFLPSLAIY
+189 VTLFVPSLAIY
-200 GGIYVAFV
+200 GGVYVAFV
-208 GAIISMGLVFAL
+208 GALISMGLVFAL
-220 SAPSRFNPLILILAG
+220 AAPSRFNPLILILAG

-250 LFFAERSNGML
+250 LFFAARSNGIL

-273 HTSVM
+273 HTSVV
-278 LAITAMVMTVVCLPL
+278 LAITAAVMTLVCLPL

-298 LMSLDDMQAKRLGV
+298 LMSLDDGQAKRLGV
-312 PINAIRAIVVLIV
+312 PINGIRALVVLVV

-332 VSEVG
+332 ISEVG
-337 LIGFIGLGAAS
+337 LISFIGLGAAS
-348 LVNALGVSSISKR
+348 LVNALGISSIAKR
-361 LVAAFCL
+361 LIAAFGL
-368 GALLLWLTSNLAL
+368 GALLLWLTSNIAL
-381 LLEPILSM
+381 LLEPILDM

-405 IWLILRQRHER
+405 IWLILRQRRER
-416 IETVTPMLTGT
+416 IEAVTPMLAGT
-427 HTPVVLWRWGVGVM
+427 RKPVAYGSWAAGVV
-441 VMIVL
+441 IIITL

-453 LSGWGLSTEWAITQ
+453 ISGWGLSTDWALTA

-522 PSLGLSAGSGTL
+522 PMLGVAAGAGTL
-534 LMSGLT
+534 LLSGLS
-540 GAIAVLLLI
+540 GAIAVLLLVI
-549 VWLARRV
+549 WLARKV

-569 AMMDGVMHMVKLSGD
+569 AMMDGVMHLVKLSGD

-600 AQPSTVWYLI
+600 AQPSTVWYLMA
-610 GIALVLFVLSLLFI
+610 IALILFALSLLII
-624 KPLRVLGLGS
+624 KPLRVLGLGT
-634 GVARTLGVAVTP
+634 GVARNLGVAVTP
-646 VTIALLA
+646 VTLALLI

-660 VSTLAVG
+660 ASTLAVG
-667 PLSFIG
+667 PLSFVG

-681 SLGAVR
+681 SLGAVK

-701 VMVLADWIGRYV
+701 VMVIADWIGRYV
-713 LFPYELPAG
+713 IFPYELPAG
-722 TIAAIIGGAYFL
+722 TVAAIIGGAYFL
-734 WLIRKVPVA
+734 WLIRKVPA
-743 VSR
+743 SHY

>member
-1 MTANTANYPHRAIG
+1 MSINTANHTHGTIG
-15 HRNADRTHTDHTIN
+15 HHNADRTNTDN
-29 NTNSMTSLPTS
+29 ANSMTSLSAQSVNLSKPSS
-40 QPVQSSAALS
+40 QSLYKLE
-50 TTQSKISSKTLFNKR
+50 SKHN
-65 PKQRQKPASPPPNLP
+65 QKPSSPTPPQPKKALFS
-80 QQKNVLASNA
+80 AI
-90 SWRFWLMLMM
+90 SWRFWLMLIM
-100 LISLCVWSS
+100 LISLCIWSI
-109 WTLIAQEWT
+109 WALIAQEWT
-118 RPLGELFIPS
+118 RPISDLFLPS

-167 KNPLASDTTLG
+167 KNPLASDTILG
-178 VGVGAQLAMLI
+178 VGVGAQLAILI

-273 HTSVM
+273 HTSVL
-278 LAITAMVMTVVCLPL
+278 LAMTATVMIVLCLPL

-312 PINAIRAIVVLIV
+312 PINGIRGIVVLIV

-427 HTPVVLWRWGVGVM
+427 HAPVRLWRWGVGVM

-453 LSGWGLSTEWAITQ
+453 LSGWGLSTEWTITQ

-514 VILGFLLL
+514 VILGFLVL

-534 LMSGLT
+534 LISGLS

-549 VWLARRV
+549 IWLARRV

-600 AQPSTVWYLI
+600 AQPGTVWYLI
-610 GIALVLFVLSLLFI
+610 GIALVLFVLSLLLI

-646 VTIALLA
+646 VMMALLA

-660 VSTLAVG
+660 ASTLAVG

-713 LFPYELPAG
+713 IFPYELPAG
-722 TIAAIIGGAYFL
+722 TVAAIIGGAYFL
-734 WLIRKVPVA
+734 WLIRKVPIA

>member
-1 MTANTANYPHRAIG
+1 MTIHTNHASSASNTSSANSLSSTSSSHTA
-15 HRNADRTHTDHTIN
+15 TV
-29 NTNSMTSLPTS
+29 MTSSPKPPPHPS
-40 QPVQSSAALS
+40 QPPSSVV
-50 TTQSKISSKTLFNKR
+50 SS
-65 PKQRQKPASPPPNLP
+65 
-80 QQKNVLASNA
+80 A
-90 SWRFWLMLMM
+90 SWRLWVIFIGLVVLSACSGWALLER
-100 LISLCVWSS
+100 
-109 WTLIAQEWT
+109 EWT
-118 RPLGELFIPS
+118 RPLSELFLPS
-128 SQLDIASMATQLHLV
+128 LQLDIASMATQLHLV
-143 ATSIVALLAGGLL
+143 ATSVVALLAGGLL

-178 VGVGAQLAMLI
+178 VGIGAQLAMLI

-200 GGIYVAFV
+200 GGLYVAFV
-208 GAIISMGLVFAL
+208 GAIMSMGLVFAL

-266 FLAQNSW
+266 FLAQSSW
-273 HTSVM
+273 DSSRALM
-278 LAITAMVMTVVCLPL
+278 ITATLAAIACLPL

-298 LMSLDDMQAKRLGV
+298 LMSLDDSQAKRLGV
-312 PINAIRAIVVLIV
+312 PINGIRALVVVIV
-325 AIVTALV
+325 AVVTALV
-332 VSEVG
+332 ISEVG

-348 LVNALGVSSISKR
+348 LVNALGISSIGKR
-361 LVAAFCL
+361 LVTAFGL
-368 GALLLWLTSNLAL
+368 GALLLLLTSNVAL
-381 LLEPILSM
+381 LLEPILGM

-405 IWLILRQRHER
+405 IWLILRQRRDR
-416 IETVTPMLTGT
+416 IETITPMMSGQNKT
-427 HTPVVLWRWGVGVM
+427 VVFWRWSVGVIITIM
-441 VMIVL
+441 L

-453 LSGWGLSTEWAITQ
+453 INGWGISTDWALTQ

-478 ATGLM
+478 ATGMM

-522 PSLGLSAGSGTL
+522 PILGLSAGAGTL
-534 LMSGLT
+534 LISGLS
-540 GAIAVLLLI
+540 GAMAVLLLI
-549 VWLARRV
+549 MWLARRV

-600 AQPSTVWYLI
+600 AQPSTVWYLM
-610 GIALVLFVLSLLFI
+610 GIALILLVLSLLI
-624 KPLRVLGLGS
+624 VKPLRVLGLGT
-634 GVARTLGVAVTP
+634 GVARNLGVAVTP
-646 VTIALLA
+646 VTLSLLA

-660 VSTLAVG
+660 ASTLAVG

-681 SLGAVR
+681 SLGAVK
-687 LERQLPLAALLGAG
+687 LERQLLLAALLGAG
-701 VMVLADWIGRYV
+701 VMVIADWIGRYV
-713 LFPYELPAG
+713 MFPYELPAG
-722 TIAAIIGGAYFL
+722 TVAAIIGGGYFL
-734 WLIRKVPVA
+734 WLIRKVPTA
-743 VSR
+743 ANS

>member
-1 MTANTANYPHRAIG
+1 MTIHTNHTSSASNTHSANSLSSTSSSHTATVMSSSPKSPKPPPH
-15 HRNADRTHTDHTIN
+15 
-29 NTNSMTSLPTS
+29 PS
-40 QPVQSSAALS
+40 QPPSSVV
-50 TTQSKISSKTLFNKR
+50 SS
-65 PKQRQKPASPPPNLP
+65 
-80 QQKNVLASNA
+80 A
-90 SWRFWLMLMM
+90 SWRLWVIFIGLVVLSACSGWALLER
-100 LISLCVWSS
+100 
-109 WTLIAQEWT
+109 EWT
-118 RPLGELFIPS
+118 RPLSELFLPS
-128 SQLDIASMATQLHLV
+128 LQLDIASMATQLHLV
-143 ATSIVALLAGGLL
+143 ATSVVALLAGGLL

-178 VGVGAQLAMLI
+178 VGIGAQLAMLI

-200 GGIYVAFV
+200 GGLYVAFV
-208 GAIISMGLVFAL
+208 GAIMSMGLVFAL

-266 FLAQNSW
+266 FLAQSSW
-273 HTSVM
+273 DSSRALM
-278 LAITAMVMTVVCLPL
+278 ITATLAAIACLPL

-298 LMSLDDMQAKRLGV
+298 LMSLDDSQAKRLGV
-312 PINAIRAIVVLIV
+312 PINGIRALVVVIV
-325 AIVTALV
+325 AVVTALV
-332 VSEVG
+332 ISEVG

-348 LVNALGVSSISKR
+348 LVNALGISSIGKR
-361 LVAAFCL
+361 LVTAFGL
-368 GALLLWLTSNLAL
+368 GALLLLLTSNVAL
-381 LLEPILSM
+381 LLEPILGM

-405 IWLILRQRHER
+405 IWLILRQRRDR
-416 IETVTPMLTGT
+416 IETITPMMSGQNKT
-427 HTPVVLWRWGVGVM
+427 VVFWRWSVGVIITIM
-441 VMIVL
+441 L

-453 LSGWGLSTEWAITQ
+453 INGWGISTDWALTQ

-478 ATGLM
+478 ATGMM

-522 PSLGLSAGSGTL
+522 PILGLSAGAGTL
-534 LMSGLT
+534 LISGLS
-540 GAIAVLLLI
+540 GAMAVLLLI
-549 VWLARRV
+549 MWLARRV

-600 AQPSTVWYLI
+600 AQPSTVWYLM
-610 GIALVLFVLSLLFI
+610 GIALILLVLSLLI
-624 KPLRVLGLGS
+624 VKPLRVLGLGT
-634 GVARTLGVAVTP
+634 GVARNLGVAVTP
-646 VTIALLA
+646 VTLSLLA

-660 VSTLAVG
+660 ASTLAVG

-681 SLGAVR
+681 SLGAVK
-687 LERQLPLAALLGAG
+687 LERQLLLAALLGAG
-701 VMVLADWIGRYV
+701 VMVMADWIGRYV
-713 LFPYELPAG
+713 MFPYELPAG
-722 TIAAIIGGAYFL
+722 TVAAIIGGGYFL
-734 WLIRKVPVA
+734 WLIRKVPTTA
-743 VSR
+743 NG

>member
-1 MTANTANYPHRAIG
+1 MTIHTNHTSSASNTSSANSLGSTSSSY
-15 HRNADRTHTDHTIN
+15 TETV
-29 NTNSMTSLPTS
+29 MTSSPKPPPHPS
-40 QPVQSSAALS
+40 QPPSSVMSS
-50 TTQSKISSKTLFNKR
+50 T
-65 PKQRQKPASPPPNLP
+65 
-80 QQKNVLASNA
+80 
-90 SWRFWLMLMM
+90 SWRFWMTFIGLVVLSACSGWA
-100 LISLCVWSS
+100 LLER
-109 WTLIAQEWT
+109 EWT
-118 RPLGELFIPS
+118 RPLSELFLPS
-128 SQLDIASMATQLHLV
+128 LQLDIASMATQLHLV
-143 ATSIVALLAGGLL
+143 ATSVVALLAGGLL

-178 VGVGAQLAMLI
+178 VGIGAQLAMLI

-200 GGIYVAFV
+200 GGLYVAFV
-208 GAIISMGLVFAL
+208 GAIMSMGLVFAL

-266 FLAQNSW
+266 FLAQSSW
-273 HTSVM
+273 DSSRALM
-278 LAITAMVMTVVCLPL
+278 ITATLATIACLPL

-298 LMSLDDMQAKRLGV
+298 LMSLDDSQAKRLGV
-312 PINAIRAIVVLIV
+312 PINGIRALVVVIV
-325 AIVTALV
+325 AVVTALV
-332 VSEVG
+332 ISEVG

-348 LVNALGVSSISKR
+348 LVNALGISSIGKR
-361 LVAAFCL
+361 LAVAFAL
-368 GALLLWLTSNLAL
+368 GALLLLLTSNVAL
-381 LLEPILSM
+381 LLEPILDM

-416 IETVTPMLTGT
+416 IETVTPMMSGQNTT
-427 HTPVVLWRWGVGVM
+427 VIYWRWGAGLLAVIM
-441 VMIVL
+441 L
-446 ACLFVQD
+446 ACVFVQD
-453 LSGWGLSTEWAITQ
+453 INGWGFSTDWALTQ

-522 PSLGLSAGSGTL
+522 PSLGLSAGAGTL
-534 LMSGLT
+534 LISGLS
-540 GAIAVLLLI
+540 GAMAVLLLVI
-549 VWLARRV
+549 WLARRV

-610 GIALVLFVLSLLFI
+610 VIALILLVLSLLII
-624 KPLRVLGLGS
+624 KPLRVLGLGT
-634 GVARTLGVAVTP
+634 GVARNLGVAVTP
-646 VTIALLA
+646 VTLSILA

-660 VSTLAVG
+660 ASTLAVG

-681 SLGAVR
+681 SLGAVK

-701 VMVLADWIGRYV
+701 IMVIADWIGRYV
-713 LFPYELPAG
+713 MFPYELPAG
-722 TIAAIIGGAYFL
+722 TVAAIIGGGYFL
-734 WLIRKVPVA
+734 WLIRKAPTTA
-743 VSR
+743 NG

>member
-1 MTANTANYPHRAIG
+1 MSNPTNNNNTASAS
-15 HRNADRTHTDHTIN
+15 HTP
-29 NTNSMTSLPTS
+29 NTNHQIAASTDAMKPLLQQPLS
-40 QPVQSSAALS
+40 QPVKTARPSPNKPPEASPKISILTNISWRLWAMLIGLAALS
-50 TTQSKISSKTLFNKR
+50 L
-65 PKQRQKPASPPPNLP
+65 
-80 QQKNVLASNA
+80 
-90 SWRFWLMLMM
+90 
-100 LISLCVWSS
+100 WSS
-109 WTLIAQEWT
+109 WALVGQQWL
-118 RPLGELFIPS
+118 RPLSDLWLPS
-128 SQLDIASMATQLHLV
+128 SQLDIASMAIQLQIL
-143 ATSIVALLAGGLL
+143 ATSVVALLAGGLL

-178 VGVGAQLAMLI
+178 VGVGAQLAILI

-200 GGIYVAFV
+200 GGFYVAFI

-220 SAPSRFNPLILILAG
+220 SAPSLFNPLILILSG

-245 ANVLV
+245 ANVMV

-266 FLAQNSW
+266 FLTQISW
-273 HTSVM
+273 HTST
-278 LAITAMVMTVVCLPL
+278 LLLITAAVMAVACLPL

-298 LMSLDDMQAKRLGV
+298 MMSLDDAQARRLGV
-312 PINAIRAIVVLIV
+312 PINGIRALVVIIV
-325 AIVTALV
+325 AVVTALV
-332 VSEVG
+332 ISEVG

-348 LVNALGVSSISKR
+348 LVNALGISAIGKR
-361 LVAAFCL
+361 LAAAFGL
-368 GALLLWLTSNLAL
+368 GALLLLLTSNVAL
-381 LLEPILSM
+381 LLEPLLGM
-389 QIPAGAMTG
+389 PIPAGAMTG

-405 IWLILRQRHER
+405 IWLILRQRRER
-416 IETVTPMLTGT
+416 LETVTPMTSGLAGAPISISFW
-427 HTPVVLWRWGVGVM
+427 HWGIG
-441 VMIVL
+441 VL
-446 ACLFVQD
+446 ALISVASLFVHD
-453 LSGWGLSTEWAITQ
+453 INGWGISTDWALTQ

-514 VILGFLLL
+514 VILGFLFL
-522 PSLGLSAGSGTL
+522 PSLGLSAGAGTL
-534 LMSGLT
+534 LVSGLS

-549 VWLARRV
+549 IWLARRV

-610 GIALVLFVLSLLFI
+610 GIASILFVLSLLLL
-624 KPLRVLGLGS
+624 KPLRVLGLGP
-634 GVARTLGVAVTP
+634 GVARNLGVAVTP
-646 VTIALLA
+646 VTLAILA

-660 VSTLAVG
+660 ASTLAVG

-681 SLGAVR
+681 SLGAVKI
-687 LERQLPLAALLGAG
+687 ERQLPLAALLGAG
-701 VMVLADWIGRYV
+701 VMVIADWIGRYV
-713 LFPYELPAG
+713 IFPYELPAG
-722 TIAAIIGGAYFL
+722 TIAAIIGGGYFL
-734 WLIRKVPVA
+734 WLIRKVPA
-743 VSR
+743 AHR

>member
-1 MTANTANYPHRAIG
+1 MSTNTVNTAHNTTANNP
-15 HRNADRTHTDHTIN
+15 TIN
-29 NTNSMTSLPTS
+29 ANAMSSSSSQSTNLPPDKLSDVTPS
-40 QPVQSSAALS
+40 QPQSDLPNPLLPKNTPVA
-50 TTQSKISSKTLFNKR
+50 TT
-65 PKQRQKPASPPPNLP
+65 
-80 QQKNVLASNA
+80 
-90 SWRFWLMLMM
+90 SWRLWAV
-100 LISLCVWSS
+100 LIILVILSVWSS
-109 WTLIAQEWT
+109 WTLIDQEWN
-118 RPLGELFIPS
+118 RPFSDLFIPS
-128 SQLDIASMATQLHLV
+128 MQLDIASMATQLHLV

-178 VGVGAQLAMLI
+178 VGVGAQLAILI

-200 GGIYVAFV
+200 GGIYVALV
-208 GAIISMGLVFAL
+208 GALISMGLVFAL

-273 HTSVM
+273 HTSMV
-278 LAITAMVMTVVCLPL
+278 LAITTVIMTIVCLPL

-312 PINAIRAIVVLIV
+312 PINGIRALVVLIV

-348 LVNALGVSSISKR
+348 LVNALGIFSIRKR
-361 LVAAFCL
+361 LAAAFGL
-368 GALLLWLTSNLAL
+368 GALLLWLTSNVAL

-405 IWLILRQRHER
+405 IWLILRQRRER
-416 IETVTPMLTGT
+416 IETVTPMVTGQ
-427 HTPVVLWRWGVGVM
+427 HTPVAFWHWGIGVL
-441 VMIVL
+441 VMIII
-446 ACLFVQD
+446 AGLFVQD
-453 LSGWGLSTEWAITQ
+453 VSGWSLSTDWAITQ

-534 LMSGLT
+534 LLSGLS

-600 AQPSTVWYLI
+600 AQPSTVWYLM
-610 GIALVLFVLSLLFI
+610 GIALVLFVLSLLLI
-624 KPLRVLGLGS
+624 RPLRVLGLGTE
-634 GVARTLGVAVTP
+634 VARNLGVSVTP

-660 VSTLAVG
+660 ASTLAVG

-713 LFPYELPAG
+713 IFPYELPAG
-722 TIAAIIGGAYFL
+722 TIAAIIGGTYFL

-743 VSR
+743 INR

>member
-1 MTANTANYPHRAIG
+1 MTINTAAQ
-15 HRNADRTHTDHTIN
+15 THHSHTNNITDYVKP
-29 NTNSMTSLPTS
+29 MTSLAASQSPTLKKPS
-40 QPVQSSAALS
+40 EQH
-50 TTQSKISSKTLFNKR
+50 SKLM
-65 PKQRQKPASPPPNLP
+65 QKPPNPAPKLPRKSPS
-80 QQKNVLASNA
+80 VFADT
-90 SWRFWLMLMM
+90 WRIWAVMIILVIL
-100 LISLCVWSS
+100 SVWST
-109 WTLIAQEWT
+109 WLLINQEWT
-118 RPLGELFIPS
+118 RPLSDLFIPS
-128 SQLDIASMATQLHLV
+128 SQLDIISLATQLHIV

-200 GGIYVAFV
+200 GGLYVAFV
-208 GAIISMGLVFAL
+208 GALISMGLVFVL

-273 HTSVM
+273 HTSTM
-278 LAITAMVMTVVCLPL
+278 LAITAVVMAVVCLPL

-298 LMSLDDMQAKRLGV
+298 LMSLDDSQAKRLGV
-312 PINAIRAIVVLIV
+312 PINGIRALVVLIV
-325 AIVTALV
+325 AVVTALV

-348 LVNALGVSSISKR
+348 LVNALGVASISKR
-361 LVAAFCL
+361 LLAAFVL
-368 GALLLWLTSNLAL
+368 GALLLWLTSNVAL
-381 LLEPILSM
+381 LLEPILNM

-405 IWLILRQRHER
+405 IWLILRQRRER
-416 IETVTPMLTGT
+416 IETVTPMLTGK
-427 HTPVVLWRWGVGVM
+427 HAPVAWWRWGIGV
-441 VMIVL
+441 VMIIIL
-446 ACLFVQD
+446 ACVFVQD
-453 LSGWGLSTEWAITQ
+453 VSGWGLSTDWAITQ

-483 LAVAGVLLQTL
+483 LAIAGVLLQTL

-522 PSLGLSAGSGTL
+522 PSLGLSAGAGTL
-534 LMSGLT
+534 LISGLS
-540 GAIAVLLLI
+540 GAMAVLLLVI
-549 VWLARRV
+549 WLARKV

-610 GIALVLFVLSLLFI
+610 GIALILFALSLLLI
-624 KPLRVLGLGS
+624 KPLRVLGLGT
-634 GVARTLGVAVTP
+634 GVARNLGVAVTP
-646 VTIALLA
+646 VTLALLV
-653 LVAALST
+653 LVASLST
-660 VSTLAVG
+660 ASTLAVG

-701 VMVLADWIGRYV
+701 VMVIADWIGRYV
-713 LFPYELPAG
+713 IFPYELPAG

-743 VSR
+743 VSG

>member
-1 MTANTANYPHRAIG
+1 MTTNTAAQTRHPHA
-15 HRNADRTHTDHTIN
+15 N
-29 NTNSMTSLPTS
+29 NTTDYVKPMTSLAASQSPTLKA
-40 QPVQSSAALS
+40 SSE
-50 TTQSKISSKTLFNKR
+50 QHSKLA
-65 PKQRQKPASPPPNLP
+65 QKPPNPAPNPPR
-80 QQKNVLASNA
+80 QQPAVFADTWRIWAVMIILVVLS
-90 SWRFWLMLMM
+90 
-100 LISLCVWSS
+100 VWST
-109 WTLIAQEWT
+109 WALIAQEWT
-118 RPLGELFIPS
+118 RPISDLFIPS
-128 SQLDIASMATQLHLV
+128 SQLDISSLATQLHIV

-200 GGIYVAFV
+200 GGIYVAFI

-273 HTSVM
+273 HTSMM
-278 LAITAMVMTVVCLPL
+278 LSITAVVMAVVCLPL

-298 LMSLDDMQAKRLGV
+298 LMSLDDSQAKRLGV
-312 PINAIRAIVVLIV
+312 PINGIRALVVLIV
-325 AIVTALV
+325 AVVTALV

-348 LVNALGVSSISKR
+348 LVNALGVASISKR
-361 LVAAFCL
+361 LLAAFVL
-368 GALLLWLTSNLAL
+368 GALLLWLTSNVAL
-381 LLEPILSM
+381 LLEPILNM

-405 IWLILRQRHER
+405 IWLILRQRRER
-416 IETVTPMLTGT
+416 IETVTPMLTGK
-427 HTPVVLWRWGVGVM
+427 HAPVAWWRWGLGV
-441 VMIVL
+441 VLIIIL

-453 LSGWGLSTEWAITQ
+453 VNGWGLSTDWAITQ

-483 LAVAGVLLQTL
+483 LAIAGVLLQTL

-534 LMSGLT
+534 LISGLS
-540 GAIAVLLLI
+540 GAMAVLLLVI
-549 VWLARRV
+549 WLARRV

-610 GIALVLFVLSLLFI
+610 GIALILFALSLLLI
-624 KPLRVLGLGS
+624 KPLKVLGLGT
-634 GVARTLGVAVTP
+634 GVARNLGVAVTP

-660 VSTLAVG
+660 ASTLAVG

-701 VMVLADWIGRYV
+701 VMVIADWIGRYV
-713 LFPYELPAG
+713 IFPYELPAG

-743 VSR
+743 VSG

>member
-1 MTANTANYPHRAIG
+1 M
-15 HRNADRTHTDHTIN
+15 TIN
-29 NTNSMTSLPTS
+29 TTHHDNTISSSQSPELS
-40 QPVQSSAALS
+40 QPPSKSKSTLSKLSSS
-50 TTQSKISSKTLFNKR
+50 PSPNPSSKSPR
-65 PKQRQKPASPPPNLP
+65 PKNSTSVSSPGRLW
-80 QQKNVLASNA
+80 VAL
-90 SWRFWLMLMM
+90 F
-100 LISLCVWSS
+100 SLTILSLWSA
-109 WTLIAQEWT
+109 WALVDQEWT
-118 RPLGELFIPS
+118 RPFRDLLIPS
-128 SQLDIASMATQLHLV
+128 SQLDIASMAIQLHIV
-143 ATSIVALLAGGLL
+143 ATSVVALLAGGLL

-200 GGIYVAFV
+200 GGLYVAFV
-208 GAIISMGLVFAL
+208 GAIISMSLVFAL

-273 HTSVM
+273 HTSIALV
-278 LAITAMVMTVVCLPL
+278 ITAILMAVVCLPL

-298 LMSLDDMQAKRLGV
+298 LMSLDDTQAKRLGV
-312 PINAIRAIVVLIV
+312 PINGIRALVVLVV
-325 AIVTALV
+325 AVVTALV
-332 VSEVG
+332 ISEVG

-348 LVNALGVSSISKR
+348 LVNALGISAIGKR
-361 LVAAFCL
+361 LATAFGL
-368 GALLLWLTSNLAL
+368 GALLLLLTSNVAL
-381 LLEPILSM
+381 LLEPMLDM

-405 IWLILRQRHER
+405 IWLILRQRRAR
-416 IETVTPMLTGT
+416 IETVTPMLAGK
-427 HTPVVLWRWGVGVM
+427 HTSIAFWRWGVGVIAIIM
-441 VMIVL
+441 L

-453 LSGWGLSTEWAITQ
+453 INGWGLSTDWALTQ

-522 PSLGLSAGSGTL
+522 PSLGLSAGAGTL
-534 LMSGLT
+534 LVSGLS
-540 GAIAVLLLI
+540 GAMAVLLLI
-549 VWLARRV
+549 IWLARRV

-610 GIALVLFVLSLLFI
+610 GIAAILFILSLLLI
-624 KPLRVLGLGS
+624 KPLRVLGLGT
-634 GVARTLGVAVTP
+634 GVARNLGVAVTP
-646 VTIALLA
+646 VTLSLLA

-660 VSTLAVG
+660 ASTLAVG

-681 SLGAVR
+681 SLGAVK

-701 VMVLADWIGRYV
+701 VMVIADWIGRYV
-713 LFPYELPAG
+713 IFPYELPAG
-722 TIAAIIGGAYFL
+722 TIAAIIGGGYFL
-734 WLIRKVPVA
+734 WLIRKVPA
-743 VSR
+743 SANR